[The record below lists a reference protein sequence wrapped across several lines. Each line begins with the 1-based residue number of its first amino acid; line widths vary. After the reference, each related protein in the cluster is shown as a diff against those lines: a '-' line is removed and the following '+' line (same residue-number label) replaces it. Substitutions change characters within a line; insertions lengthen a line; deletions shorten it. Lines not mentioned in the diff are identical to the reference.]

1 MAVFLHTLGNDSHPE
16 IVEAVELVEPAES
29 RHTISEEGPMVGA
42 AKRAH
47 PKFLRKRQAGSGKIV
62 TKVKGKKAAGS
73 SKVVARFLNGLRSEG
88 VDLVAT
94 GTAQRNV
101 PLIVQRQL
109 KKALAGYTVV
119 VRKQAATAKPESSTK
134 DPIGRLVGTGI
145 PEPSDAELDFATK
158 SEVAAILKRPDMVT
172 AEELASRIGTTKETI
187 NQWRKAGRV
196 IGVAGAKRGFR
207 YPLQQLNQFGQP
219 YEVIPGILRQLEG
232 DHWAAWR
239 FLLER
244 VPELGM
250 TGFEALAHSNTG
262 RLLAV
267 LEARSYGAFS

>member
-1 MAVFLHTLGNDSHPE
+1 MAV
-16 IVEAVELVEPAES
+16 
-29 RHTISEEGPMVGA
+29 
-42 AKRAH
+42 AKRAR
-47 PKFLRKRQAGSGKIV
+47 PKFMRKRQPSASV
-62 TKVKGKKAAGS
+62 TVSKVKGKKAAGS
-73 SKVVARFLNGLRSEG
+73 SKVIARFLSGLKSEG
-88 VDLVAT
+88 IALVAK
-94 GTAQRNV
+94 GQAQSNV

-109 KKALAGYTVV
+109 KKALAGYMVVASRPTVQ
-119 VRKQAATAKPESSTK
+119 VRFSQE
-134 DPIGRLVGTGI
+134 PIGRLVGTGI
-145 PEPSDAELDFATK
+145 PEPSDAELAFATK

-172 AEELASRIGTTKETI
+172 AEQMAERIGTTKETV
-187 NQWRKAGRV
+187 NQWRKSCRI

-219 YEVIPGILRQLEG
+219 YEAIPHILKKVDS
-232 DHWAAWR
+232 DHWSAWR

-250 TGFEALAHSNTG
+250 TGFEALAHSKTG

>member
-1 MAVFLHTLGNDSHPE
+1 MAV
-16 IVEAVELVEPAES
+16 
-29 RHTISEEGPMVGA
+29 

-47 PKFLRKRQAGSGKIV
+47 PKFMRKRKASSRVASPKVKI
-62 TKVKGKKAAGS
+62 KGKKAAGS
-73 SKVVARFLNGLRSEG
+73 STVIARFLRGLRSEG
-88 VDLVAT
+88 VDLVAK
-94 GTAQRNV
+94 GQAQSNV

-109 KKALAGYTVV
+109 KKALAGYVV
-119 VRKQAATAKPESSTK
+119 VSGKRTTSTVKQTEE
-134 DPIGRLVGTGI
+134 PIDRLVGTGI
-145 PEPSDAELDFATK
+145 PEPSEAELDFATK

-172 AEELASRIGTTKETI
+172 AEELSERVGTTKETV
-187 NQWRKAGRV
+187 NQWRKSGRV

-219 YEVIPGILRQLEG
+219 YEVIPEILRQLDG

-239 FLLER
+239 LLLEK

-250 TGFEALAHSNTG
+250 TGFEALAHSKTG